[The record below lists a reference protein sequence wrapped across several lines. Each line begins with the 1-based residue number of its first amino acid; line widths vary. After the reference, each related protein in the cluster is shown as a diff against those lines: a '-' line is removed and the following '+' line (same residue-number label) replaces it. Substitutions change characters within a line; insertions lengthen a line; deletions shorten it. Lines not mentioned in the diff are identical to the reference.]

1 MPMRPLLHLSK
12 GALPAKEEVA
22 TVVVADTELKFSISL
37 GGLHGKSNLDQQ
49 RWWRVKLLQVAIH
62 VLMTRQDSK
71 LTTEKGNGQNQ

>member
-49 RWWRVKLLQVAIH
+49 R
-62 VLMTRQDSK
+62 
-71 LTTEKGNGQNQ
+71 